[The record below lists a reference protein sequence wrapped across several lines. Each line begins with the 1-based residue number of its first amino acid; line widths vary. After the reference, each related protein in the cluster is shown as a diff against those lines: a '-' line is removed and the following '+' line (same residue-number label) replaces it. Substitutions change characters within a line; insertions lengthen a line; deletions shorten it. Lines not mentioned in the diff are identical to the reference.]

1 MKEALIIFSKLKT
14 KAQTHIHAIT
24 PIIRT
29 IMIFILL
36 IAFLIL
42 SIIRLK
48 VTYVILLIAL
58 LSQNATINSQ
68 QDQIDSLAFE
78 LMHIQEK

>member
-1 MKEALIIFSKLKT
+1 
-14 KAQTHIHAIT
+14 
-24 PIIRT
+24 
-29 IMIFILL
+29 MIFILL
-36 IAFLIL
+36 IVFLIL

-78 LMHIQEK
+78 LMHILEIAQ

>member
-1 MKEALIIFSKLKT
+1 MV
-14 KAQTHIHAIT
+14 
-24 PIIRT
+24 
-29 IMIFILL
+29 FILL
-36 IAFLIL
+36 IVFLIL

-68 QDQIDSLAFE
+68 QNQIDSLAFE